1 MSVKDVEEKLRGHR
15 QGMDTLIDRKLSEL
29 KEVSEFSCRQ
39 KADFFLGDPAAFQES
54 VEQGFTLA
62 KQNRES
68 IQFAMERER
77 ESRKASG
84 RVNRRTF
91 GEVL

>member
-1 MSVKDVEEKLRGHR
+1 ME
-15 QGMDTLIDRKLSEL
+15 TLIDRKLSEL

-39 KADFFLGDPAAFQES
+39 KAEFLLGDAAFQES

-68 IQFAMERER
+68 IQFAMDRER